1 MGTPIKLLLVDDHHI
16 LLIGLAALLQNNA
29 DIEVVAKATNGE
41 QGIELTKE
49 KQPDVVLMDIQ
60 MTGMDGLEATQE
72 IIKHN
77 AAIRVLIL
85 TACHDEVF
93 PIRLLKAGASGY
105 ITKNCSANEVANA
118 IRAVHMGER
127 YIAPDI
133 AQKLAL
139 SRFPIGQETPFD
151 SLSERELQVVLM
163 IALEAKKVTQIAS
176 ELNLN
181 SKTVNT
187 YRYRIFEK
195 LGVDNDVKLTHLA
208 WRYGIVDKVKK

>member
-1 MGTPIKLLLVDDHHI
+1 MANYFGLNLKKFSKLLVTKSFRLK
-16 LLIGLAALLQNNA
+16 IGP
-29 DIEVVAKATNGE
+29 V
-41 QGIELTKE
+41 
-49 KQPDVVLMDIQ
+49 
-60 MTGMDGLEATQE
+60 
-72 IIKHN
+72 
-77 AAIRVLIL
+77 
-85 TACHDEVF
+85 
-93 PIRLLKAGASGY
+93 
-105 ITKNCSANEVANA
+105 NEVANA
-118 IRAVHMGER
+118 VRAVHMGER

-163 IALEAKKVTQIAS
+163 IALEAKKVTQIAR

-195 LGVDNDVKLTHLA
+195 LGVDNDV
-208 WRYGIVDKVKK
+208 GIV